1 MSDTLGPLTA
11 EFNGHF
17 WDVMHDKTGKVGD
30 TCAAGYDGV
39 TDIPNLDNGEA
50 YARLFAA
57 APDLLSA
64 LRGMMPE
71 ANMDDPGFRPSYWKC
86 EAARAAIAKACG
98 ATVAKPNEEDD
109 KE

>member
-57 APDLLSA
+57 APDLLEALSA
-64 LRGMMPE
+64 II
-71 ANMDDPGFRPSYWKC
+71 NHNDDVPAWSPLLDR
-86 EAARAAIAKACG
+86 ARAAVAKAEG
-98 ATVAKPNEEDD
+98 KP
-109 KE
+109 